1 MKQLMLIN
9 KIIIKPSKA
18 KEALFIGACFAFLS
32 FGMFSCKSS
41 TSNKT
46 HTETKEAEDEHDHDH
61 DEHTNLVTLSD
72 EQIKAV
78 DIAFGGIEM
87 KELTSTIKANGNL
100 KVPNNV
106 KAMATSLYGGVVT
119 SIYVQVGSAVKKGQ
133 VIASIKNPQFI
144 QMQEDY
150 LTAASEIVLAE
161 EEFQRQQELFS
172 NNAGAKKNLQNAD
185 AQLKILKTKRASLE
199 QQLKLAGI
207 SPANLKNSNLVTDL
221 KVLSPIHG
229 NIANINAQIGS
240 YVDASTPV
248 AEIVDNA
255 SLHLDLKIF
264 EKDLPLIKIGQI
276 IHFTLTNNPV
286 REYDAEVFS
295 IGTAFDSDSRTIP
308 VHAKVLGNKSGL
320 IDGMNITGI
329 VSLSNTLAPAVPN
342 EAIVE
347 SEGKKFIFII
357 HQEGKSHIDEASNSL
372 ASGKETEFEKVEV
385 ITGTSEMG
393 YTAIVPIKQLAKD
406 VKIVTKSAF
415 FINATMVNTGGHDH

>member
-9 KIIIKPSKA
+9 KIIKKTFKA
-18 KEALFIGACFAFLS
+18 KEALLMGVCVAFLS
-32 FGMFSCKSS
+32 LGVFSCKSS
-41 TSNKT
+41 TSNNA
-46 HTETKEAEDEHDHDH
+46 HTETNETEDDHDHDH
-61 DEHTNLVTLSD
+61 DENTSLVTLSE

-78 DIAFGGIEM
+78 DIEFGEIEM

-119 SIYVQVGSAVKKGQ
+119 SIYVQVGSPVRKGQ
-133 VIASIKNPQFI
+133 VIATIKNPQFI

-150 LTAASEIVLAE
+150 LTAVSEIVLAE
-161 EEFQRQQELFS
+161 EEFERQQELFS

-207 SPANLKNSNLVTDL
+207 SPANLKNSSLVTDL
-221 KVLSPIHG
+221 KVLSPING
-229 NIANINAQIGS
+229 NIANVNAQIGS
-240 YVDASTPV
+240 YVDVSTPV

-264 EKDLPLIKIGQI
+264 EKDLPLIKMGQT

-295 IGTAFDSDSRTIP
+295 IGTAFDSDSKTIP
-308 VHAKVLGNKSGL
+308 VHAKVLGNKAGL

-347 SEGKKFIFII
+347 SEGKKYIFII
-357 HQEGKSHIDEASNSL
+357 TQEGKTHAGEESN
-372 ASGKETEFEKVEV
+372 ATGGKETEFEKIEV

-393 YTAIVPIKQLAKD
+393 YTAIVPIKQLPNG
-406 VKIVTKSAF
+406 VKIVTKGAF
-415 FINATMVNTGGHDH
+415 FINATLVNTGGHDH